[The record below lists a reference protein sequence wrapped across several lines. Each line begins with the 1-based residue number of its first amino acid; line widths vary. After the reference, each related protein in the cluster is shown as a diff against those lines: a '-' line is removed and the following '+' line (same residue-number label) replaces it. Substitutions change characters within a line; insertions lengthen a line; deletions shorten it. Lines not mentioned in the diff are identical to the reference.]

1 MRVFGSDSER
11 LKEGLKSIVCVVLR
25 EEEGKRGSSNYF
37 DTISQSSC
45 KTLRLILPTICC
57 TNCNYF
63 DIQVT
68 GPALRHSRETL
79 LPAT

>member
-25 EEEGKRGSSNYF
+25 EEGKRKSSNCF

-45 KTLRLILPTICC
+45 KTLKLILPTICC
-57 TNCNYF
+57 TNFNYF